1 MILKSADRRSGRQ
14 DVILDAAS
22 RLFSTRGYH
31 ATSVQDIAD
40 AVGILKGSLYHHF
53 ESKEAILYHIV
64 KEPIA
69 RLHRTVGEIAE
80 APGPRLGQARAGRR
94 RARPGISRPLPAP
107 LRLPPGD
114 RGRAPPVP
122 GLGRARTA
130 RSTSGCGAISSRA
143 A

>member
-1 MILKSADRRSGRQ
+1 MPLKREDRRSGRQ

-22 RLFSTRGYH
+22 RLFSARGYH

-53 ESKEAILYHIV
+53 ESKEAILYRIV

-80 APGPRLGQARAGRR
+80 ASGPASANLE
-94 RARPGISRPLPAP
+94 
-107 LRLPPGD
+107 
-114 RGRAPPVP
+114 
-122 GLGRARTA
+122 
-130 RSTSGCGAISSRA
+130 RA
-143 A
+143 AAADVSAFVDQYPT